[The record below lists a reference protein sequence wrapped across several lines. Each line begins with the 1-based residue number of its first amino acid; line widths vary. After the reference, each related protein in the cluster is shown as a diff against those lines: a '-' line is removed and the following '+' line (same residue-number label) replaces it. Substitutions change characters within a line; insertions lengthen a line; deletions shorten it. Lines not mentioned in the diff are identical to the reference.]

1 MLIGK
6 TMDLNQLAE
15 RLGTEATL
23 EDARLMRDALIASD
37 LAGHDTAEIGEVQWS
52 AIMDKCFC
60 E

>member
-1 MLIGK
+1 MLISK

-23 EDARLMRDALIASD
+23 EDARLMRDALVASE
-37 LAGHDTAEIGEVQWS
+37 LTGHDTAEIDDVQWS
-52 AIMDKCFC
+52 AIMDKCLC